1 MPTHL
6 VVGAGAIGTPLVRRL
21 AERGDTVRVATRRGT
36 AIAGAAPF
44 TLDAKDAAALT
55 NAAHGVDTI
64 VVDLQDIGVRF
75 YTYAATMGAVME
87 EAARRGITVVVL
99 DRPNPIDGW
108 RIEGPASD
116 EAVLG
121 STSYLRMPIRHGLT
135 IGELARPLDMSFA
148 GASKHVRVLEN
159 AGLVD
164 RTVAGREHRCGLR
177 VERLQPAG
185 DWLAACERYWSGRLD
200 ALEALVIRG
209 EGEG

>member
-1 MPTHL
+1 MCS
-6 VVGAGAIGTPLVRRL
+6 AGKENIFNHMVEQMSLDVIFHAL
-21 AERGDTVRVATRRGT
+21 AND
-36 AIAGAAPF
+36 
-44 TLDAKDAAALT
+44 
-55 NAAHGVDTI
+55 
-64 VVDLQDIGVRF
+64 
-75 YTYAATMGAVME
+75 
-87 EAARRGITVVVL
+87 ARRGMVERL
-99 DRPNPIDGW
+99 
-108 RIEGPASD
+108 
-116 EAVLG
+116 AVQE
-121 STSYLRMPIRHGLT
+121 LT